1 VSSISVDAD
10 DDDRNTGRQ
19 ALAENKDLVM
29 IEIRAFKDGQEA
41 IDVGF
46 KEGVEDRQNG
56 FQSEDLAR
64 ELREPH
70 KWLRG
75 PGSPFYEDWKHA
87 YQYGFR
93 GLEKP
98 KLGESPRANDPGR
111 G

>member
-1 VSSISVDAD
+1 MMMTATSAAGA
-10 DDDRNTGRQ
+10 RKKTR
-19 ALAENKDLVM
+19 DLVM
-29 IEIRAFKDGQEA
+29 IEIRAFKDEQEA

-70 KWLRG
+70 KWARG
-75 PGSPFYEDWKHA
+75 PGSRFYEDWKHA
-87 YQYGFR
+87 YQAGLR

-98 KLGESPRANDPGR
+98 KQLP
-111 G
+111 